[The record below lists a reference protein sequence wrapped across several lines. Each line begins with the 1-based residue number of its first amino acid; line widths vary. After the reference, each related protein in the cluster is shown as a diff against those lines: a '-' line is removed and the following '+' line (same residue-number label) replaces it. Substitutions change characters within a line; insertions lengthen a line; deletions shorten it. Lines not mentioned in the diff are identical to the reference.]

1 MAGTRKRKIRPSS
14 SVLEW
19 IEGTDPEDIADA
31 LLSVDEAKAA
41 LVVRA
46 LVGRA
51 EGEAGRL
58 LDAVG
63 KEFEDDPVGTVTR
76 GLLGAFSGV
85 SRRR

>member
-1 MAGTRKRKIRPSS
+1 MAKKSRKVRPAS

-19 IEGTDPEDIADA
+19 IEDSDPEDIADA

-41 LVVRA
+41 LVVRS

-63 KEFEDDPVGTVTR
+63 REFEADPVGTVAR
-76 GLLGAFSGV
+76 GLLGAFSKV
-85 SRRR
+85 SRGG